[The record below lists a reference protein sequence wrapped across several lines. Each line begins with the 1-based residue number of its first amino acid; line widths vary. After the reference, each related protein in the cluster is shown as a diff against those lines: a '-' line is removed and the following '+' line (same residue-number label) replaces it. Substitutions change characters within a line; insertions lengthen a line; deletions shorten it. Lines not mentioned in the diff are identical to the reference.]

1 MKYAA
6 MALVLI
12 FLVLGGVWMSLAW
25 PEPSRPRVGA
35 SVLEQALVWQAK
47 GNWER
52 ARAYL
57 KLYCEANPHHV
68 EAKILYARVCVES
81 GRTAEASKIIEAL
94 IKEGRTDVSLQL
106 LQAKIAKQCGQL
118 DAAMMLVQRALK
130 QESQSAAVWREMAF
144 LQYEQGQ
151 HMQALT
157 AIQRSLHLDPDQDD
171 LSRLSA
177 ELSLQAAT
185 ADMPQQHS
193 RKPSGMPTPDSFMP
207 KMPGVPDP
215 GGHFPT
221 PGGAPKGMNRTP
233 WK

>member
-6 MALVLI
+6 MALVL
-12 FLVLGGVWMSLAW
+12 VLLILAGVWVSLIW
-25 PEPSRPRVGA
+25 PEPGRPRAGS
-35 SVLEQALVWQAK
+35 SVLEQALAWYAK
-47 GNWER
+47 GHFER
-52 ARAYL
+52 ARADL
-57 KLYCEANPHHV
+57 KLYCEANPHHA
-68 EAKILYARVCVES
+68 EAKILYARVCIES
-81 GRTAEASKIIEAL
+81 GRTAEASKILEAL
-94 IKEGRTDVSLQL
+94 NRNDATVLL

-118 DAAMMLVQRALK
+118 DAASMLVQRALK
-130 QESQSAAVWREMAF
+130 LDAKNAAVWREIAF

-185 ADMPQQHS
+185 ADMPNQAS
-193 RKPSGMPTPDSFMP
+193 RKPAGMPTPDSFMP

-215 GGHFPT
+215 SSHFPT
-221 PGGAPKGMNRTP
+221 PTGMPKGAGRSP